1 MGHSDF
7 TLVLDKIRE
16 KVVLSEIVM
25 KDIPLHKKGREYV
38 GQCPFHHEKTASFFV
53 NDDKGTYYCFGCGA
67 SGNIFDYMI
76 NKHGMHFMQAVENLA
91 NIAGIKLPEQ
101 TKQPLDIR
109 HQRNLMLKTSKFFES
124 KLSENKEAKK
134 YCLGRGLNEEII
146 KKFILG
152 YSTKSTVE
160 LLHFL
165 KDCGFSNSQIAQS
178 GLFFQKNNG
187 ELTPRFI
194 DRLMFPVIDRNGWTI
209 GFGGRS
215 MNSEL
220 QPKYLNS
227 PETVLFQKKE
237 ILYGY
242 NFAQKNVNQK
252 DPFIVVEGYMDVIMM
267 HQYGFNTSVASMG
280 TSFSQSHLASL
291 WKYSDDPIICL
302 DGDAAGK
309 KAMVRILNLALPYLR
324 PGKSLKFCCLKEK
337 DDPDSFLRTNG
348 ALSMKKLLDS
358 SDYLIDFLWKY
369 FLDELSNI
377 PTKTPEKISAW
388 KKNIYETL
396 SRIEDNDICKLYKD
410 DISSRIYSHLKKT
423 VTKTVAKTQQFN
435 FEVNKE
441 AKKKLRQTMILGILT
456 ICPSVIP
463 SVLEQLVA
471 ADFVYSGFNEL
482 KNYIASSHELLDLSL
497 YNDQKMLHDI
507 KSTTLRYFSKDNM
520 DETDIIDVWCNIYNI
535 EFSTKPKIQD
545 LKEAQKECSDNLET
559 KTWERLKAIKLDLL
573 NKKK

>member
-1 MGHSDF
+1 
-7 TLVLDKIRE
+7 
-16 KVVLSEIVM
+16 
-25 KDIPLHKKGREYV
+25 
-38 GQCPFHHEKTASFFV
+38 
-53 NDDKGTYYCFGCGA
+53 
-67 SGNIFDYMI
+67 
-76 NKHGMHFMQAVENLA
+76 
-91 NIAGIKLPEQ
+91 
-101 TKQPLDIR
+101 
-109 HQRNLMLKTSKFFES
+109 
-124 KLSENKEAKK
+124 
-134 YCLGRGLNEEII
+134 
-146 KKFILG
+146 
-152 YSTKSTVE
+152 
-160 LLHFL
+160 
-165 KDCGFSNSQIAQS
+165 
-178 GLFFQKNNG
+178 
-187 ELTPRFI
+187 
-194 DRLMFPVIDRNGWTI
+194 
-209 GFGGRS
+209 
-215 MNSEL
+215 MNSDL
-220 QPKYLNS
+220 QTKYLNS

-252 DPFIVVEGYMDVIMM
+252 DPFILVEGYMDVIMM

-396 SRIEDNDICKLYKD
+396 SKIEDNDICKLYKD
-410 DISSRIYSHLKKT
+410 NISSRIYSHLKKT
-423 VTKTVAKTQQFN
+423 VTKTVAKTQHFN

-520 DETDIIDVWCNIYNI
+520 DETDIIDFWCNIYNI

-545 LKEAQKECSDNLET
+545 LKEAKKECSDNLET